1 MYNISIVGAGLA
13 GCEVALQLSSYGYN
27 VRIFD
32 SKPTKLLPAY
42 NYSTYAELVC
52 NNSLGNIDT
61 STPLGLLL
69 YELELFDSKLLKI
82 AKKCSIKDNMFF
94 AIDKKRFS
102 QMVTNEL
109 ISNGVTIINK
119 HINHIPNDDYTII
132 ATGPFTDSFILEEL
146 SNKYGLKHYYF
157 SDASSPVVDIKS
169 ININD
174 KQISKLSNDLYV
186 VGFSNDLLRAFH
198 EKLINSKHRDCI
210 GELIDFEKCQSI
222 ENLAK
227 LGVKN
232 LVETRLT
239 YPNMDNPCLLLRREN
254 GLENGFIL
262 VGCMTTLSHKEQK
275 NVFSVLPGFE
285 NVRFVKYGRMHQNT
299 FLHSPGFL
307 NGFYQINNS
316 NIFVVGQ
323 LSGIDGYAP
332 AISSGLVAALKIVYG
347 DKLPAIPKHTMIGGL
362 ANYISNIQIT
372 DFQPMC
378 ASNAL
383 VYNYSYHQENISK
396 KHIFS
401 YNKQLKSLVHIFD
414 KNIKS

>member
-174 KQISKLSNDLYV
+174 KQISKLSNDLY
-186 VGFSNDLLRAFH
+186 
-198 EKLINSKHRDCI
+198 
-210 GELIDFEKCQSI
+210 EL
-222 ENLAK
+222 
-227 LGVKN
+227 
-232 LVETRLT
+232 
-239 YPNMDNPCLLLRREN
+239 
-254 GLENGFIL
+254 
-262 VGCMTTLSHKEQK
+262 
-275 NVFSVLPGFE
+275 VFL
-285 NVRFVKYGRMHQNT
+285 
-299 FLHSPGFL
+299 
-307 NGFYQINNS
+307 
-316 NIFVVGQ
+316 
-323 LSGIDGYAP
+323 
-332 AISSGLVAALKIVYG
+332 
-347 DKLPAIPKHTMIGGL
+347 MI
-362 ANYISNIQIT
+362 Y
-372 DFQPMC
+372 
-378 ASNAL
+378 
-383 VYNYSYHQENISK
+383 
-396 KHIFS
+396 
-401 YNKQLKSLVHIFD
+401 
-414 KNIKS
+414 

>member
-1 MYNISIVGAGLA
+1 MYNISIIGAGLA
-13 GCEVALQLSSYGYN
+13 GCEAALQLSSYGHN
-27 VRIFD
+27 VKIFD
-32 SKPTKLLPAY
+32 LKPTKLLPVY

-61 STPLGLLL
+61 LTPLGLLL
-69 YELELFDSKLLKI
+69 YELELFDSKLINI
-82 AKKCSIKDNMFF
+82 AKKCNVKDNMFF

-119 HINHIPNDDYTII
+119 YMNHIPHDDYTII
-132 ATGPFTDSFILEEL
+132 ATGPFTDSSILEEL

-157 SDASSPVVDIKS
+157 SDASSPVIDIKS
-169 ININD
+169 ININN
-174 KQISKLSNDLYV
+174 KKISKLSNDLYAV
-186 VGFSNDLLRAFH
+186 DFSDDLLNLFH
-198 EKLINSKHRDCI
+198 EKLINSKRRGCI
-210 GELIDFEKCQSI
+210 DETIDFEKCQSI
-222 ENLAK
+222 EKLAES
-227 LGVKN
+227 GVEN
-232 LVETRLT
+232 LVKTRLT

-285 NVRFVKYGRMHQNT
+285 KVRFLKYGRMHQNT

-316 NIFVVGQ
+316 NVFVVGQ

-347 DKLPAIPKHTMIGGL
+347 DKLPIIPKQTMIGGL
-362 ANYISNIQIT
+362 ANYISNIKIT

-383 VYNYSYHQENISK
+383 IDDYRCNQDYISK
-396 KHIFS
+396 EHIFS
-401 YNKQLKSLVHIFD
+401 YKNKF
-414 KNIKS
+414 NI